1 MPYYIVHLPLDLP
14 TELIYRS
21 ELLIPE
27 AARVLVN
34 LSGRLYL
41 GICGKPATPPS
52 DFAIQYKEIEE
63 VLDDEPILPHE
74 LVELATWMAEYYHC
88 SVGRALFTMLPSR
101 LQPEIDAQIKWL
113 ATDYPPEFKR
123 LAEAMATSE
132 THTLSDLRK
141 KLKVYP
147 LYKSIEAAEALGL
160 LEVKRKLG
168 HKDKPR
174 VQNYLIRNPHPP
186 AYDNLPLKQREA
198 WELFLQ
204 LEPAF
209 PMASISST
217 VSYAAVKALVKK
229 GFLAQEVRRFDPE
242 SFSFG
247 EPVPARP
254 ITLNEDQQRAV
265 REISESYDR
274 FKVHLLFGITGS
286 GKTEVYIQVIRRYLS
301 IGKSVILLIPEI
313 ALTPQMLER
322 FQGNFGKVLAI
333 QHSQLTEKD
342 RFNQW
347 QKIKNGEIRIVLGA
361 RSAVFAPLPHLGLI
375 VVDEEHEGTYKQDNT
390 PRYQGRDLAI
400 MRGKLCKAQVIVG
413 SATPALES
421 WQNSLAGKYR
431 LHTLYKRPLDYNLP
445 EVKLLDLRDEEH
457 SDLLSSA
464 LVAAIDQRLSRH
476 EQVIL
481 FQNRRG
487 YSSYLQCLK
496 CGKLIQCESCEI
508 SMSYHR
514 DREEMQCHYCGNS
527 YPSPRKC
534 PSCGS
539 YSFSY
544 GAPGTQKLEQVL
556 KVVFPEAKILRMDSD
571 SARHRDTYS
580 SMYNRMKKKEVDI
593 LLGTQM
599 ISKGLDFSEVTL
611 VGVVLADIS
620 LNVPDFRAAER
631 SFQLLTQV
639 AGRSGRGQKNGE
651 VIIQTYNPEHYAI
664 QKASQQDFPGFAE
677 QELAYRKKLHYP
689 PYYRLARLLFL
700 CPSLELLRIEMA
712 GFGYQVQQLCKEY
725 SDGKVL
731 FLGPS
736 PAPFTRINNLY
747 RYHLIIK
754 AASAPL
760 LQQSIALIV
769 NQVKLPASLKMQ
781 IDVDPMGLM

>member
-14 TELIYRS
+14 QDLVYHSVQLVQET
-21 ELLIPE
+21 
-27 AARVLVN
+27 ARVIVN
-34 LSGRLYL
+34 LSGKLYL
-41 GICGKPATPPS
+41 GICGKSFANPP
-52 DFAIQYKEIEE
+52 DLAINYKEIEE
-63 VLDDEPILPHE
+63 VLDDGAILPPD
-74 LVELATWMAEYYHC
+74 LVKLAFWMAEYYHC
-88 SVGRALFTMLPSR
+88 SVGRALFSMLPSR
-101 LQPEIDAQIKWL
+101 LQPDIDAQIKWL
-113 ATDYPPEFKR
+113 ATAYPPEFSR
-123 LAEAMATSE
+123 LAEALSGRDSAN
-132 THTLSDLRK
+132 LSDLRK
-141 KLKVYP
+141 TLKSYP
-147 LYKSIEAAEALGL
+147 LYKSIEQAESLGL

-174 VQNYLIRNPHPP
+174 VQNYLIRNPNAPD
-186 AYDNLPLKQREA
+186 AGDLSLKQREA
-198 WELFLQ
+198 WELILQ
-204 LEPAF
+204 QEPAF
-209 PMASISST
+209 PMASISSN
-217 VSYAAVKALVKK
+217 VSYSAVKALVKK
-229 GFLAQEVRRFDPE
+229 GFLSMEVRHFDPE
-242 SFSFG
+242 SFCFG
-247 EPVPARP
+247 EPIPAKP
-254 ITLNEDQQRAV
+254 ITLNDDQLKTCN
-265 REISESYDR
+265 EISENYDR
-274 FKVHLLFGITGS
+274 FQVHLLYGITGS

-313 ALTPQMLER
+313 SLTPQMLER

-347 QKIKNGEIRIVLGA
+347 KKIYSGEIRIVLGA
-361 RSAVFAPLPHLGLI
+361 RSAIFAPLPHLGLI
-375 VVDEEHEGTYKQDNT
+375 VVDEEHEGTYKQDNV
-390 PRYQGRDLAI
+390 PRYNGRDLAI
-400 MRGKLCKAQVIVG
+400 VRGSICKAQVIVG

-421 WQNSLAGKYR
+421 WHNGITGKYK

-457 SDLLSSA
+457 SDLLSSS
-464 LVAAIDQRLSRH
+464 LIAAIDQRLSRH

-496 CGKLIQCESCEI
+496 CGKLIKCESCEI

-514 DREEMQCHYCGNS
+514 DREEMQCHYCGHS

-539 YSFSY
+539 YSFAY
-544 GAPGTQKLEQVL
+544 GAPGTQKLEQVM
-556 KVVFPEAKILRMDSD
+556 KIVFPDAKIMRMDSD
-571 SARHRDTYS
+571 STRHRNTYT
-580 SMYNRMKKKEVDI
+580 SMYKRMKKKEVDI

-599 ISKGLDFSEVTL
+599 ISKGLDFPEVTL
-611 VGVVLADIS
+611 VGIILADIS

-639 AGRSGRGQKNGE
+639 AGRSGRGQKHGE

-664 QKASQQDFPGFAE
+664 QKASQQDFPSFAE
-677 QELAYRKKLHYP
+677 QEMAYRKKLCYP

-712 GFGYQVQQLCKEY
+712 RIGSVVQAQAREIHDDSL
-725 SDGKVL
+725 L

-736 PAPFTRINNLY
+736 PAPFTRISNLY
-747 RYHLIIK
+747 RYHLILKGQTAQIIQKAIK
-754 AASAPL
+754 TLTASINLASA
-760 LQQSIALIV
+760 
-769 NQVKLPASLKMQ
+769 VKLQ
-781 IDVDPMGLM
+781 IDVDPMSLM